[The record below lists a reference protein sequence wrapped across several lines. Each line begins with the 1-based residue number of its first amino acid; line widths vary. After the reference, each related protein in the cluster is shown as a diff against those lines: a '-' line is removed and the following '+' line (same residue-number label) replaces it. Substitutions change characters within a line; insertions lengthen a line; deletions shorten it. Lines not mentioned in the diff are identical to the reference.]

1 MTFLRIPTLAVVIS
15 VAGIGMGQE
24 RTGAISETVPSA
36 DVADDFPELTLAT
49 QRGLAAKDRQD
60 WPTAIKYFREAL
72 ELAPGDPDVLLRS
85 ALAYDNGNRPLPAI
99 AAFRAYLAAVPGAE
113 NAEIVRARIAALEVA
128 VESQVGQLLRTAETA
143 AELLPDSAEKSARL
157 REIAE
162 VYAKAANFSESLRV
176 AAACPQAS
184 DRDAAFE
191 KIASHQSRRRE
202 FTAALETAARIRDAA
217 TLAAALLEIQEDAIK
232 AENLDIARRVAESI
246 PDVPISIG
254 HSQAFSLACLAE
266 LQARLDDL
274 EGARLTIERI
284 PADRRHRA
292 YALGW
297 VADAVGKAH
306 PEAASELLMK
316 ARMAALN
323 LWPSAERTE
332 TLEWIAGLQ
341 ARWDDVEAIVTIA
354 HVDSSIRRASALL
367 YVAGKYREV
376 DINEAALDTVLRA
389 LKAAEQATKQEFDDD
404 RSLSGMSLSAWRC
417 GCYRTAVEIQLA
429 AGDVA
434 AARESADRALRAAA
448 DQRLGIGNEHYLP
461 DIAYA
466 QARSGDS
473 VGALQ
478 TAARI
483 PEENVRHAAYD
494 LVVKARCDAGD
505 IEAASAIAER
515 IAASDARRRSRAWS
529 RIAEAYAKR
538 HDLAAASEIAA
549 KIQVAHAKADVYSL
563 LARSY
568 IQEGRGA
575 EARDSLA
582 RAVAAAA
589 DISEEYSYPHTRS
602 VTVRELAILQ
612 ARLGDVEGARKT
624 AAKISDVLEKLK
636 ARLWIEDGREFW
648 NAPTGGPDLRRAESI
663 CDWVKLLTADPGNRW
678 TDLDTQTTDWDRKL
692 RGGASLSSSELIGE
706 VVGAAKNRIDA
717 LTTVRDL
724 KLKLRPDS

>member
-1 MTFLRIPTLAVVIS
+1 MTFLRILTLAVVIS
-15 VAGIGMGQE
+15 ATGIGMGQE
-24 RTGAISETVPSA
+24 RPGAISETVPSA

-85 ALAYDNGNRPLPAI
+85 ALAYDKGNRPLPAI

-113 NAEIVRARIAALEVA
+113 NAETVRARIAALEVA

-143 AELLPDSAEKSARL
+143 AELLPNSAEKSPRL

-297 VADAVGKAH
+297 VADAVGKVH

-316 ARMAALN
+316 ARMAVLN
-323 LWPSAERTE
+323 LPPSASRTE

-341 ARWDDVEAIVTIA
+341 ARWDDVETFATIA
-354 HVDSSIRRASALL
+354 PVDSSIRRASAYL
-367 YVAGKYREV
+367 YVAGKHRESGN
-376 DINEAALDTVLRA
+376 NEAALEAVARA
-389 LKAAEQATKQEFDDD
+389 LEVIEQVTKQDLDDD
-404 RSLSGMSLSAWRC
+404 KSLSGISLPVWRC
-417 GCYRTAVEIQLA
+417 ENYRVAVEIQLA
-429 AGDVA
+429 AGDIA
-434 AARESADRALRAAA
+434 AAQESADRALRTAA
-448 DQRLGIGNEHYLP
+448 DQRVAIGNEHFLP

-473 VGALQ
+473 VGSLQ
-478 TAARI
+478 TASRI
-483 PEENVRHAAYD
+483 PEVNVRDVAYD
-494 LVVKARCDAGD
+494 LVVRARCDAGD
-505 IEAASAIAER
+505 IEAASVVAER
-515 IAASDARRRSRAWS
+515 ISANDTQRRSRACS
-529 RIAEAYAKR
+529 RIAEAYAKQ
-538 HDLAAASEIAA
+538 HDLAAASEVAT
-549 KIQVAHAKADVYSL
+549 KIQFAHARAETYSL

-568 IQEGRGA
+568 LQDGSET

-582 RAVAAAA
+582 RALAAAA
-589 DISEEYSYPHTRS
+589 DISEEFSFPQTPS
-602 VTVRELAILQ
+602 ATVRELAILQ

-624 AAKISDVLEKLK
+624 AAGISDVLEKLK
-636 ARLWIEDGREFW
+636 ARLWIAGGRELW
-648 NAPTGGPDLRRAESI
+648 NASPGGPDVKRIEGI
-663 CDWVKLLTADPGNRW
+663 GNWVKLLITDPGNRW
-678 TDLDTQTTDWDRKL
+678 TDLDTQTANWDRKV
-692 RGGASLSSSELIGE
+692 RSSTSLSSSELIRE
-706 VVGAAKNRIDA
+706 VIGAAQNLFNA
-717 LTTVRDL
+717 LTTARDL
-724 KLKLRPDS
+724 EVKLRPDS